1 MRLRPIALVVTF
13 ALGLLAGPL
22 PAEAQQT
29 GKVPRIGYLMNG
41 SRPGASG
48 TVFPESLRELGYIE
62 KQNILIER
70 RFAKGK
76 LDRLPELAAELVALK
91 VDILIT
97 LGVAPTRAAKEAT
110 NTIPIVMANAS
121 DDPVRQGLVAS
132 LARPGG
138 TITGFID
145 ASEELAAKMLEL
157 LKEAVPKL
165 SRVAILWQTD
175 SPAGIAHF
183 KKAEAAA
190 RVLGL
195 QLQSLEVRR
204 PDDLKNAFRAA
215 TTGRAEAL
223 YMAMFGGVF
232 RSHRA
237 RVLDLVVTTRLPAI
251 YTNPRFVRAGGLMS
265 YAHDR
270 LEQYRRVAHYVD
282 KILKGADPGVLPVER
297 PTKFNLIVN
306 LKTAKQL
313 GLTIPPE
320 VLYQATKVIK

>member
-1 MRLRPIALVVTF
+1 MRLRPVTLVVTF
-13 ALGLLAGPL
+13 ALGLLVGTL
-22 PAEAQQT
+22 PVEAQQS
-29 GKVPRIGYLMNG
+29 GKIYRIGYLMNG
-41 SRPGASG
+41 SRPGASA
-48 TVFPESLRELGYIE
+48 TVFPESMRELGYIE

-138 TITGFID
+138 NITGFID

-183 KKAEAAA
+183 QKAEAAA

-204 PDDLKNAFRAA
+204 SNDLENAFRAA
-215 TTGRAEAL
+215 TTRRADAF

-237 RVLDLVVTTRLPAI
+237 RVIDLVVTTRLPASSCA
-251 YTNPRFVRAGGLMS
+251 RFLS
-265 YAHDR
+265 
-270 LEQYRRVAHYVD
+270 
-282 KILKGADPGVLPVER
+282 
-297 PTKFNLIVN
+297 PTW
-306 LKTAKQL
+306 
-313 GLTIPPE
+313 PPTRSGCRSCRTRSPW
-320 VLYQATKVIK
+320 AR

>member
-1 MRLRPIALVVTF
+1 MRLRTIGLISILT
-13 ALGLLAGPL
+13 LGLLAGSL
-22 PAEAQQT
+22 PAEAQQA
-29 GKVPRIGYLMNG
+29 KKIPRIGYLMNG

-48 TVFPESLRELGYIE
+48 TIFPESLRELGYVE
-62 KQNILIER
+62 GQNILIER

-76 LDRLPELAAELVALK
+76 LDRLSELAAELVALK

-132 LARPGG
+132 LSRPRGN
-138 TITGFID
+138 ITGFID
-145 ASEELAAKMLEL
+145 ASEELAAKRLEL
-157 LKEAVPKL
+157 LKEAVPKM

-195 QLQSLEVRR
+195 QLQSLGVRR
-204 PDDLKNAFRAA
+204 PDDLDNAFRAA
-215 TTGRAEAL
+215 TTGNAEAL

-237 RVLDLVVTTRLPAI
+237 RVLDLVATTRLPAI
-251 YTNPRFVRAGGLMS
+251 YTNQRFVRAGGLMS

-270 LEQYRRVAHYVD
+270 REQYRRVAHYVD

-297 PTKFNLIVN
+297 PTKFNLLIN
-306 LKTAKQL
+306 LKTAKQR
-313 GLTIPPE
+313 GITIPPE
-320 VLYQATKVIK
+320 VLYQATEVIK